1 KRATPATPMVAAP
14 SQVAHARCV
23 QGQIRYARD
32 LAGVERLGARVEIHS
47 AAFEEHDLEP
57 RLGQSERQR
66 NPRRSTA
73 DDRYVW
79 LQDRARRNS
88 PGINERVQIGNIRKL
103 LAARYRDGRSVSCRN
118 CRDTQIETVDVEAV
132 ARRTC

>member
-1 KRATPATPMVAAP
+1 
-14 SQVAHARCV
+14 
-23 QGQIRYARD
+23 
-32 LAGVERLGARVEIHS
+32 
-47 AAFEEHDLEP
+47 
-57 RLGQSERQR
+57 
-66 NPRRSTA
+66 
-73 DDRYVW
+73 

-132 ARRTC
+132 ARRTCRSKTCRSNLLRTLNINATIEI